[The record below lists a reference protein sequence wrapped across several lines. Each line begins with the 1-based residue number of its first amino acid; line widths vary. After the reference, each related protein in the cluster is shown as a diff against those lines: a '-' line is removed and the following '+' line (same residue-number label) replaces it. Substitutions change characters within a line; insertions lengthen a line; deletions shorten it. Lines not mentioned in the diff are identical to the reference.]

1 MRSWA
6 IRTDQARAEDLIV
19 PELRAGRLRQGWGW
33 EANQDLRFLRA
44 ARSAGRPL
52 SARQRAAWRNWPLL
66 DEDHRAIRDGDLLVL
81 PNIPRR
87 GSWSIARAAPGY
99 SYQPCSASDDHR
111 HIRRVELLRE
121 AIDPHGPGVPAGLRR
136 SLFRTRC
143 RIWRLDHYGEAI
155 ERLVGPDT
163 PSAAAVP
170 LADPIAAAKVAAIG
184 AFGEHVRDA
193 FGGAEL
199 EEPVERALQAIYEQV
214 ERRAGRGEHGAD
226 FLCHHK
232 DPLGARHTT
241 AVQVKNWTGIAS
253 DHEPLNQLRT
263 AHAYWPGLTAAAI
276 LTMAEGVSPDFEL
289 ARQALEHELGIP
301 VTVVIQAALL
311 DLLLRHAGA

>member
-52 SARQRAAWRNWPLL
+52 SAGQRAAWRNWPLL
-66 DEDHRAIRDGDLLVL
+66 DDEGGAIRDGDLLVL

-87 GSWSIARAAPGY
+87 GTWAIARAAPGY
-99 SYQPCSASDDHR
+99 SYQQCSASDDHR

-121 AIDPHGPGVPAGLRR
+121 AIDPHGPGVPAGFRR
-136 SLFRTRC
+136 SLARTRC
-143 RIWRLDHYGEAI
+143 RIWRLDHHAETIKHFLAHD
-155 ERLVGPDT
+155 P
-163 PSAAAVP
+163 PSSVTLP
-170 LADPIAAAKVAAIG
+170 LADPIATAVAAAID
-184 AFGEHVRDA
+184 AFGETVRGS

-199 EEPVERALQAIYEQV
+199 EEPVERALQAIYDRV
-214 ERRAGRGEHGAD
+214 ERRAGSGEHGAD
-226 FLCHHK
+226 FLCYHR

-253 DHEPLNQLRT
+253 NHEPLHQLRA
-263 AHAYWPGLTAAAI
+263 AHTYWPGVTAATI
-276 LTMAEGVSPDFEL
+276 LTMADSVDPDFEL
-289 ARQALEHELGIP
+289 ARTALETELRIP
-301 VTVVIQAALL
+301 VTVISQAELL
-311 DLLLRHAGA
+311 SLLLRHV